1 MKKLQ
6 STLPNMILSLGII
19 TIVSALIL
27 AWVYTIT
34 EEPIAKVAEEKQ
46 IEAIK
51 SVLPSFTNNPLSDV
65 AQVTPAG
72 ETKSLDVFPAYD
84 GDTFV
89 GAAVSSYSME
99 GFAGEINVIFGFDAN
114 GTVTGYSVIQQAETP
129 GLGTKMEEWFRSDI
143 ADRSV
148 IGLTLTQGN
157 RLTVKKDGGTV
168 DGITAATI
176 SSRAFLGSLNRAFEA
191 YSTYKAEHLND

>member
-1 MKKLQ
+1 MKKLK

-34 EEPIAKVAEEKQ
+34 EDPIAKVAEEKQ

-51 SVLPSFTNNPLSDV
+51 SVLPSFTNNPLNDV
-65 AQVTPAG
+65 AHVTPDG
-72 ETKSLDVFPAYD
+72 ETRSLDVFPAYD

-89 GAAVSSYSME
+89 GAAVSSYSMD

-114 GTVTGYSVIQQAETP
+114 GTISGYGVIQQAETP
-129 GLGTKMEEWFRSDI
+129 GLGTKMEEWFRSDV

-148 IGLTLTQGN
+148 IGLNMTTGN
-157 RLTVKKDGGTV
+157 KLTVKKDGGTV

-191 YSTYKAEHLND
+191 YMTYKSEHLNN